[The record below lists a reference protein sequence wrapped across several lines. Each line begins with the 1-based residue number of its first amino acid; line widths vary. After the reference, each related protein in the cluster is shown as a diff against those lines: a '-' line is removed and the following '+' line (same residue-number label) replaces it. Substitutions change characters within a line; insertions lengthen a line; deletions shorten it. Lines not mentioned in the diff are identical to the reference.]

1 MKKNNNEWRIYSFIN
16 ELFLTMI
23 TEPFWML
30 SIRQNH
36 IPYISNILK
45 RVLNVIFWVRAEFLD
60 SISLLITMLV
70 YKHKRGKEICST

>member
-1 MKKNNNEWRIYSFIN
+1 M
-16 ELFLTMI
+16 TI
-23 TEPFWML
+23 TEPLWML

-45 RVLNVIFWVRAEFLD
+45 RVLNVIFWVWAEFLD

-70 YKHKRGKEICST
+70 YKHQLGKEICST

>member
-23 TEPFWML
+23 TEPLWTL

-45 RVLNVIFWVRAEFLD
+45 RVLNVIFWVWDIFIWMYFVSQLTVQFAQHVSAE
-60 SISLLITMLV
+60 
-70 YKHKRGKEICST
+70 